1 MRERAVAI
9 SAETIDRL
17 NRECQRIP
25 LSDERIAELPIELGQ
40 LHAALEAA
48 RPDHDFD
55 RLPASLEQALH
66 ALRATEDGARADA
79 DTGGTRDAGAGAP
92 GGTDEIAALSLC
104 EAADAV
110 ASGDL
115 SATDLVETALARI
128 DRLDGQV
135 HAFIRLDRE
144 DALARAQEMDR
155 NRGRNGAAGP
165 LAGVPLAHK
174 DMYYR
179 AGKVSSCGSR
189 IRREFR
195 PAATATVLQRLD
207 AAGAIDLGGLAMV
220 EFAMG
225 PHGFN
230 AHLPRC
236 RNVWDFERIPC
247 GSSSGSGTAVA
258 GRLIYAALGSDTGGS
273 IRCPAAAN
281 GVAGIN
287 PTQGRVSRFGCMP
300 MSWSLDV
307 MGPLARTVRDCAR
320 VLGVIAGAD
329 ENDATTS
336 AEPVPDYEATIE
348 QSLKGMRIGIPE
360 GYFDEDLDPGVAA
373 AIEATHAVFAGL
385 GATLVPVAMPALLDT
400 VSAIHPL
407 VMKCEGAANHLP
419 WKRAQDED
427 YSDEVGKRLQAGF
440 FIPATDYINALQYR
454 AHALRTFADTVF
466 GACDALLTPV
476 LPMPTPTLADTAYRD
491 GPAYLKMVVGLTRNT
506 RVVNYLGLPA
516 LSVTCGFTPD
526 GMPTSFQLIGRPFA
540 EALLFRLGHQYQR
553 ETDWHRRWP
562 TALPA

>member
-1 MRERAVAI
+1 MAI
-9 SAETIDRL
+9 ASETIKRL
-17 NRECQRIP
+17 NEECQRIP
-25 LSDERIAELPIELGQ
+25 LTDERVAELPVELGQ
-40 LHAALEAA
+40 LHAAVEAA

-55 RLPASLEQALH
+55 RLPASFEQALH
-66 ALRATEDGARADA
+66 ALRADDGADA
-79 DTGGTRDAGAGAP
+79 DAGGDAPADAGTSAAGD
-92 GGTDEIAALSLC
+92 GGEVAALSLC
-104 EAADAV
+104 DAADAV
-110 ASGDL
+110 ARGDL
-115 SATDLVETALARI
+115 SATDLVEASLARI
-128 DRLDGQV
+128 DRLDPEL
-135 HAFIRLDRE
+135 HAFVRVEAE
-144 DALARAQEMDR
+144 DALDRAQAMDS
-155 NRGRNGAAGP
+155 NRGRGGAAGP
-165 LAGVPLAHK
+165 LAGVPMAHK

-179 AGKVSSCGSR
+179 AGKVSGCGSR

-195 PAATATVLQRLD
+195 PAATATVLERMD
-207 AAGAIDLGGLAMV
+207 RAGAIDLGGLAMV

-236 RNVWDFERIPC
+236 RNVWDFGRIPC

-258 GRLIYAALGSDTGGS
+258 GRLVYAALGSDTGGS

-281 GVAGIN
+281 GLAGIN

-320 VLGVIAGAD
+320 VLGAIAGSD
-329 ENDATTS
+329 ESDATTS
-336 AEPVPDYEATIE
+336 PEPVPDYEATIE
-348 QSLKGMRIGIPE
+348 QSVRGVRIGVPQ
-360 GYFDEDLDPGVAA
+360 GYFDDDLDPDVAA
-373 AIEATHAVFAGL
+373 VIEATHGVFTGL
-385 GATLVPVAMPALLDT
+385 GAEVVSVAMPALLDT

-407 VMKCEGAANHLP
+407 LMKVEGAANHLP
-419 WKRAQDED
+419 WKRARDGD

-440 FIPATDYINALQYR
+440 FIPATDYVNALQYR
-454 AHALRTFADTVF
+454 AHALRVFADAVF
-466 GACDALLTPV
+466 GKCDALLAPV
-476 LPMPTPTLADTAYRD
+476 LPTPTPTLADTAYRD

-516 LSVTCGFTPD
+516 LSVTCGFTPE

-562 TALPA
+562 AALPA

>member
-1 MRERAVAI
+1 MTEAAMAI
-9 SAETIDRL
+9 SSETIDRL
-17 NRECQRIP
+17 NRECQGIP
-25 LSDERIAELPIELGQ
+25 LSGERAAELPIELGQ
-40 LHAALEAA
+40 LHAAVEAA

-55 RLPASLEQALH
+55 RLPASFEQALH
-66 ALRATEDGARADA
+66 ALRAVEDGEQAGA
-79 DTGGTRDAGAGAP
+79 DTSTPRDAGAT

-110 ASGDL
+110 ASGAL
-115 SATDLVETALARI
+115 SATDLVESALARI
-128 DRLDGQV
+128 DRLDPQL

-144 DALARAQEMDR
+144 DALARAREMDR
-155 NRGRNGAAGP
+155 NRSRGDAAGP

-207 AAGAIDLGGLAMV
+207 TAGAIDLGGLAMV

-258 GRLIYAALGSDTGGS
+258 GRLVYAALGSDTGGS

-287 PTQGRVSRFGCMP
+287 PTQGRVSRFGCML

-336 AEPVPDYEATIE
+336 AQPVPDYEATIE
-348 QSLKGMRIGIPE
+348 QSLRGVRIGIPA
-360 GYFDEDLDPGVAA
+360 GYFDEDLDSGVAA

-385 GATLVPVAMPALLDT
+385 GATLVSVPMPALLDT

-454 AHALRTFADTVF
+454 AHALRTFADAVF

-540 EALLFRLGHQYQR
+540 EPLLFRLGHQYQR

-562 TALPA
+562 TALPD

>member
-1 MRERAVAI
+1 MAI
-9 SAETIDRL
+9 SSETVGRL
-17 NRECQRIP
+17 NRECQGIP
-25 LSDERIAELPIELGQ
+25 LSDERAAELPIELGQ
-40 LHAALEAA
+40 LHAAAEAA

-55 RLPASLEQALH
+55 RLPASFEQTLH
-66 ALRATEDGARADA
+66 VLRATEDSAQADA
-79 DTGGTRDAGAGAP
+79 DTGASRDAGASGAA
-92 GGTDEIAALSLC
+92 DEIAALSLC

-110 ASGDL
+110 ASGAL
-115 SATDLVETALARI
+115 SATDLVQAALTRI
-128 DRLDGQV
+128 DRLDPQL

-144 DALARAQEMDR
+144 DALAQAQEMDR
-155 NRGRNGAAGP
+155 NRGRGEAAGP

-174 DMYYR
+174 DMFYR
-179 AGKVSSCGSR
+179 AGRVSSCGSR

-195 PAATATVLQRLD
+195 PAETATVLRRLD

-258 GRLIYAALGSDTGGS
+258 GRLVYAALGSDTGGS

-287 PTQGRVSRFGCMP
+287 PTQGRVSRHGCMP

-329 ENDATTS
+329 ERDASTNR
-336 AEPVPDYEATIE
+336 EPVPDYEATIE
-348 QSLKGMRIGIPE
+348 QSVRGVRIGIPE
-360 GYFDEDLDPGVAA
+360 GYFDEDLDPDVAA
-373 AIEATHAVFAGL
+373 VIEATHPVFEGL
-385 GATLVPVAMPALLDT
+385 GATLVPVPMLALLDT

-419 WKRAQDED
+419 WKRAHDED

-454 AHALRTFADTVF
+454 AHALRAFADAVF

-476 LPMPTPTLADTAYRD
+476 LRL
-491 GPAYLKMVVGLTRNT
+491 
-506 RVVNYLGLPA
+506 LPA
-516 LSVTCGFTPD
+516 GSLDRAHGV
-526 GMPTSFQLIGRPFA
+526 Q
-540 EALLFRLGHQYQR
+540 E
-553 ETDWHRRWP
+553 
-562 TALPA
+562 PA

>member
-1 MRERAVAI
+1 MAI
-9 SAETIDRL
+9 SSETVGRL
-17 NRECQRIP
+17 NRECQGIP
-25 LSDERIAELPIELGQ
+25 LSDERAAELPIELGQ
-40 LHAALEAA
+40 LHAAVEAA

-55 RLPASLEQALH
+55 RLPASFEQV
-66 ALRATEDGARADA
+66 LRATRSRDEATPAIADA
-79 DTGGTRDAGAGAP
+79 SDTRDAGSGPTGSA
-92 GGTDEIAALSLC
+92 EELAALSLC

-110 ASGDL
+110 ASGAL
-115 SATDLVETALARI
+115 SATDLVEAALARI
-128 DRLDGQV
+128 DRLDPQL

-155 NRGRNGAAGP
+155 NRGRGEAAGP

-189 IRREFR
+189 IRREFQ
-195 PAATATVLQRLD
+195 PAATATVLERLD

-258 GRLIYAALGSDTGGS
+258 GRLVHAALGSDTGGS

-336 AEPVPDYEATIE
+336 PEPVTDYEATIE
-348 QSLKGMRIGIPE
+348 QSVRGVRIGIPE
-360 GYFDEDLDPGVAA
+360 GYFDEDLDPDVAA
-373 AIEATHAVFAGL
+373 VIEDANAVFENL
-385 GATLVPVAMPALLDT
+385 GARLVPVPMPSLLDT

-419 WKRAQDED
+419 WKRAHDED

-454 AHALRTFADTVF
+454 ALALRTFGDAVF

-506 RVVNYLGLPA
+506 RVVNFLGLPA
-516 LSVTCGFTPD
+516 LSATCGFTPD
-526 GMPTSFQLIGRPFA
+526 GMPTSFQLIGRPFD

-562 TALPA
+562 SALSA

>member
-1 MRERAVAI
+1 MAI
-9 SAETIDRL
+9 GSETIRRL
-17 NRECQRIP
+17 NEECQGIP
-25 LSDERIAELPIELGQ
+25 LTDERVAELPVELGQ
-40 LHAALEAA
+40 LHAAVEAA

-55 RLPASLEQALH
+55 RLPASFEQLLH
-66 ALRATEDGARADA
+66 ALTTTGGGAQA
-79 DTGGTRDAGAGAP
+79 DTDTSAAGDAGTGAT
-92 GGTDEIAALSLC
+92 GSTDEIAALSLC

-110 ASGDL
+110 ASGAL
-115 SATDLVETALARI
+115 SATDLVDAALARI
-128 DRLDGQV
+128 KRLDGEL
-135 HAFIRLDRE
+135 HAFIRLDAE
-144 DALARAQEMDR
+144 DARARAQEIDR
-155 NRGRNGAAGP
+155 SRGSGGAAGR
-165 LAGVPLAHK
+165 LAGLPMAHK

-189 IRREFR
+189 IRRDFR

-258 GRLIYAALGSDTGGS
+258 GRLVYAALGSDTGGS

-281 GVAGIN
+281 GIAGIN
-287 PTQGRVSRFGCMP
+287 PTQGRVSRYGCMP

-320 VLGVIAGAD
+320 VLGTIAGVD
-329 ENDATTS
+329 ENDASTS
-336 AEPVPDYEATIE
+336 PEPVPDYEATIE
-348 QSLKGMRIGIPE
+348 QSVRGVRIGIPA

-373 AIEATHAVFAGL
+373 AVEATHSVFQDL
-385 GATLVPVAMPALLDT
+385 GATLVPVAMPPGLLDK

-407 VMKCEGAANHLP
+407 LMKCEGAANHLP
-419 WKRAQDED
+419 WKRGHDAD

-440 FIPATDYINALQYR
+440 FIPATDYINAQQYR
-454 AHALRTFADTVF
+454 GHALRVFADAVF

-476 LPMPTPTLADTAYRD
+476 LPMPTPTLEDTAYRD

-516 LSVTCGFTPD
+516 LSVTCGFTAC
-526 GMPTSFQLIGRPFA
+526 GMPTSFQLIGRPFD

>member
-1 MRERAVAI
+1 MAI
-9 SAETIDRL
+9 SSETIDRL
-17 NRECQRIP
+17 NCECQGIP
-25 LSDERIAELPIELGQ
+25 LTDERVAELPIELGQ
-40 LHAALEAA
+40 LHAAVEAA

-55 RLPASLEQALH
+55 RLPASFDQTLH
-66 ALRATEDGARADA
+66 ALRATEDGAQADA
-79 DTGGTRDAGAGAP
+79 DARAPRDAAASAAGSV
-92 GGTDEIAALSLC
+92 DEIAALSLC

-110 ASGDL
+110 AGGAL
-115 SATDLVETALARI
+115 SAADLVQAALARI
-128 DRLDGQV
+128 DRLDPEL
-135 HAFIRLDRE
+135 HAFIRLDGE
-144 DALARAQEMDR
+144 NALAQAREMDR
-155 NRGRNGAAGP
+155 NRGQGGAAGP

-195 PAATATVLQRLD
+195 PAETATVLQRLD

-230 AHLPRC
+230 AYLPRC
-236 RNVWDFERIPC
+236 RNVWDFEHIPC

-258 GRLIYAALGSDTGGS
+258 GRLVYAALGSDTGGS

-281 GVAGIN
+281 GVTGIN
-287 PTQGRVSRFGCMP
+287 PTQGRVSRHSCMP
-300 MSWSLDV
+300 MSWSYDV

-320 VLGVIAGAD
+320 VLGAIAGAD
-329 ENDATTS
+329 ENDASTS
-336 AEPVPDYEATIE
+336 REPVPDYEATIE
-348 QSLKGMRIGIPE
+348 HSLRGVRIGIPE
-360 GYFDEDLDPGVAA
+360 GYFDEGLDPGVAT
-373 AIEATHAVFAGL
+373 AIEATHPVFEGL
-385 GATLVPVAMPALLDT
+385 GAKLVPVAMPALLDT

-419 WKRAQDED
+419 WKRAHDED

-454 AHALRTFADTVF
+454 AHALRAFADAVF
-466 GACDALLTPV
+466 GDCDALLTPV

-491 GPAYLKMVVGLTRNT
+491 GPAYLNMVVGLTRNT

>member
-1 MRERAVAI
+1 MAI
-9 SAETIDRL
+9 SSETVGRL
-17 NRECQRIP
+17 NEECQRIP
-25 LSDERIAELPIELGQ
+25 LTDERVGELPIELGQ
-40 LHAALEAA
+40 LHAAVEAA

-55 RLPASLEQALH
+55 RLPSTFEQALH
-66 ALRATEDGARADA
+66 ALRATDGNAEESADA
-79 DTGGTRDAGAGAP
+79 GSALATGRAAAGSE
-92 GGTDEIAALSLC
+92 DEIATLSLC

-110 ASGDL
+110 ANGAL
-115 SATDLVETALARI
+115 SATDLVDAALARI
-128 DRLDGQV
+128 DRLDPAL
-135 HAFIRLDRE
+135 HAFIRLD
-144 DALARAQEMDR
+144 DDDARARAREIDR
-155 NRGRNGAAGP
+155 NRSRGEAGGP
-165 LAGVPLAHK
+165 LAGVPVAHK

-179 AGKVSSCGSR
+179 AGKVSTCGAR
-189 IRREFR
+189 IRRAFR
-195 PAATATVLQRLD
+195 PAATATVLDRLD
-207 AAGAIDLGGLAMV
+207 VAGAIDLGGLAMV

-258 GRLIYAALGSDTGGS
+258 GRLVYGALGSDTGGS

-281 GVAGIN
+281 GIAGIN

-307 MGPLARTVRDCAR
+307 MGPLTRTVRDCAR

-329 ENDATTS
+329 ENDASTS

-348 QSLKGMRIGIPE
+348 RSLKGVRIGVPR
-360 GYFDEDLDPGVAA
+360 GYFDEDLDPDVAA
-373 AIEATHAVFAGL
+373 AIEATHPVFEGL
-385 GATLVPVAMPALLDT
+385 GAMLVPVAMPALLDT
-400 VSAIHPL
+400 ASAIHPL
-407 VMKCEGAANHLP
+407 VMKSEGAANHLP
-419 WKRAQDED
+419 WKRERDAD
-427 YSDEVGKRLQAGF
+427 YSDEVGRRLQAGF

-454 AHALRTFADTVF
+454 AHALRVFADAVF

-506 RVVNYLGLPA
+506 RVVNFLGLPA
-516 LSVTCGFTPD
+516 LSVTCGFTAC
-526 GMPTSFQLIGRPFA
+526 GMPTSFQLIGRPFD
-540 EALLFRLGHQYQR
+540 EALLLRLGHQYQR
-553 ETDWHRRWP
+553 ETDWHRRRP
-562 TALPA
+562 TALPD

>member
-1 MRERAVAI
+1 MAI
-9 SAETIDRL
+9 SSQTIDRL
-17 NRECQRIP
+17 NRECQGIP
-25 LSDERIAELPIELGQ
+25 LTDERVAELPVELGQ
-40 LHAALEAA
+40 LHAAVEAA

-55 RLPASLEQALH
+55 RLPASFEQTLH
-66 ALRATEDGARADA
+66 ALRATEDGAQADV
-79 DTGGTRDAGAGAP
+79 DTGAPRDAGTSGAA
-92 GGTDEIAALSLC
+92 DELAALSLC

-110 ASGDL
+110 ASGAL
-115 SATDLVETALARI
+115 SATELVEAALARI
-128 DRLDGQV
+128 DRLDPQL
-135 HAFIRLDRE
+135 HAFIRLDGE
-144 DALARAQEMDR
+144 DALAQAQEMDR
-155 NRGRNGAAGP
+155 NRSRGGAAGP

-179 AGKVSSCGSR
+179 AGRVSSCGSR

-195 PAATATVLQRLD
+195 PAETATVLRRLD

-258 GRLIYAALGSDTGGS
+258 GRLVYAALGSDTGGS

-287 PTQGRVSRFGCMP
+287 PTQGRVSRHGCMP

-329 ENDATTS
+329 ENDATAST
-336 AEPVPDYEATIE
+336 EPVPDYESTIE
-348 QSLKGMRIGIPE
+348 QSLRDVRIGVPQ
-360 GYFDEDLDPGVAA
+360 GYFDEDLDPDVAA
-373 AIEATHAVFAGL
+373 VIEGTHTVFKSL
-385 GATLVPVAMPALLDT
+385 GARLVPVAMPALLDT

-419 WKRAQDED
+419 WKRAHDEN

-454 AHALRTFADTVF
+454 AHALKVFADAVY

-491 GPAYLKMVVGLTRNT
+491 GPAYLNMVVGLTRNT
-506 RVVNYLGLPA
+506 RVVNFLGLPA
-516 LSVTCGFTPD
+516 LSVTCGFTAR

-540 EALLFRLGHQYQR
+540 EALLFCLGHQYQR

-562 TALPA
+562 SALPA

>member
-1 MRERAVAI
+1 MAI
-9 SAETIDRL
+9 SSKTIGRL
-17 NRECQRIP
+17 NDECQRIP
-25 LSDERIAELPIELGQ
+25 LSDERVAELPIELGQ
-40 LHAALEAA
+40 LHAAVEAA
-48 RPDHDFD
+48 RPVHDFD
-55 RLPASLEQALH
+55 RLPASFEQVLH
-66 ALRATEDGARADA
+66 ATRAHDESAHVGAGRSATR
-79 DTGGTRDAGAGAP
+79 DTGSGAAGS
-92 GGTDEIAALSLC
+92 TDEIAALSLC

-110 ASGDL
+110 ASGAL
-115 SATDLVETALARI
+115 SATDLVEAALARI
-128 DRLDGQV
+128 DRLNPEL

-144 DALARAQEMDR
+144 DALARAQDMDR
-155 NRGRNGAAGP
+155 NRGRGGEAGP

-179 AGKVSSCGSR
+179 AGKVSTCGSR

-195 PAATATVLQRLD
+195 PSATATVLERLD

-230 AHLPRC
+230 ANLPRC

-258 GRLIYAALGSDTGGS
+258 GRLVYAALGSDTGGS

-287 PTQGRVSRFGCMP
+287 PTQGRVSRFGAMP
-300 MSWSLDV
+300 MSWSYDV

-320 VLGVIAGAD
+320 VLGAIAGAD
-329 ENDATTS
+329 ENDASTS

-348 QSLKGMRIGIPE
+348 RSVRGVRIGVPQ

-373 AIEATHAVFAGL
+373 AIEASHTVFKGL
-385 GATLVPVAMPALLDT
+385 GATLVPVAMPALLDA
-400 VSAIHPL
+400 VSAIHPV
-407 VMKCEGAANHLP
+407 VMKAEGAANHLP
-419 WKRAQDED
+419 WKRAQDEE

-454 AHALRTFADTVF
+454 AHALRVFVDAVF

-476 LPMPTPTLADTAYRD
+476 LPMPTPTLEDTAYRD

-506 RVVNYLGLPA
+506 RVVNFLGLPA
-516 LSVTCGFTPD
+516 QSVTCGFTPD

>member
-1 MRERAVAI
+1 MAI
-9 SAETIDRL
+9 GSETIGGL

-25 LSDERIAELPIELGQ
+25 LTDEREAELPVELGQ
-40 LHAALEAA
+40 LHDAVEAA
-48 RPDHDFD
+48 RADHDFD
-55 RLPASLEQALH
+55 RLPASFEQRLH
-66 ALRATEDGARADA
+66 ALKSGDGDAEADA
-79 DTGGTRDAGAGAP
+79 DGSAGAIGGAAAADGE
-92 GGTDEIAALSLC
+92 GGIAAMSLC

-110 ASGDL
+110 ARGEL
-115 SATDLVETALARI
+115 SATELVETALARI
-128 DRLDGQV
+128 DRLDPEL

-144 DALARAQEMDR
+144 DALARAREIDR
-155 NRGRNGAAGP
+155 DRGRDGAAGP
-165 LAGVPLAHK
+165 LAGVPMAHK

-179 AGKVSSCGSR
+179 AGRVSSCGSR

-195 PAATATVLQRLD
+195 PAATATVLERLD
-207 AAGAIDLGGLAMV
+207 GAGAIDLGGLAMV

-258 GRLIYAALGSDTGGS
+258 GRLVYAALGSDTGGS

-287 PTQGRVSRFGCMP
+287 PTQGRVSRFGAMP
-300 MSWSLDV
+300 MSWSYDV

-320 VLGVIAGAD
+320 VLGAIAGAD

-336 AEPVPDYEATIE
+336 PEPVPDYEATLE
-348 QSLKGMRIGIPE
+348 QSLRGVRIGIPR
-360 GYFDEDLDPGVAA
+360 GYFDADLDPGVAA
-373 AIEATHAVFAGL
+373 VIEATHAVFTGL
-385 GATLVPVAMPALLDT
+385 GASLASVPMPALLDT

-407 VMKCEGAANHLP
+407 VMKAEGSANHLP

-427 YSDEVGKRLQAGF
+427 YSSEVGKRLQAGF

-454 AHALRTFADTVF
+454 GHALQVFADAVF
-466 GACDALLTPV
+466 GKCDALLTPV
-476 LPMPTPTLADTAYRD
+476 LPMPTPTLAETAYRD

-506 RVVNYLGLPA
+506 RVVNFLGLPA
-516 LSVTCGFTPD
+516 LSVTCGFTPE

-553 ETDWHRRWP
+553 ETDWHRRLP
-562 TALPA
+562 AALPG

>member
-1 MRERAVAI
+1 MAI
-9 SAETIDRL
+9 SSETIGRL
-17 NRECQRIP
+17 NRECQGIP
-25 LSDERIAELPIELGQ
+25 LTDERTAELPIELGQ
-40 LHAALEAA
+40 LHAAVEAA

-55 RLPASLEQALH
+55 RLPASFEQTLY
-66 ALRATEDGARADA
+66 ALRATEDNANADA
-79 DTGGTRDAGAGAP
+79 ASGNLGADAAGS
-92 GGTDEIAALSLC
+92 TDETAALSLC

-110 ASGDL
+110 ASGAL
-115 SATDLVETALARI
+115 SATDLVQSALARI
-128 DRLDGQV
+128 DRLDPEL

-144 DALARAQEMDR
+144 DALARARTMDR
-155 NRGRNGAAGP
+155 DRGRGEAAGP

-207 AAGAIDLGGLAMV
+207 TAGAIDLGGLAMV

-258 GRLIYAALGSDTGGS
+258 GRLVYAALGSDTGGS

-320 VLGVIAGAD
+320 VLGAIAGAD

-336 AEPVPDYEATIE
+336 HGA
-348 QSLKGMRIGIPE
+348 G
-360 GYFDEDLDPGVAA
+360 
-373 AIEATHAVFAGL
+373 AGL
-385 GATLVPVAMPALLDT
+385 
-400 VSAIHPL
+400 
-407 VMKCEGAANHLP
+407 
-419 WKRAQDED
+419 
-427 YSDEVGKRLQAGF
+427 
-440 FIPATDYINALQYR
+440 
-454 AHALRTFADTVF
+454 
-466 GACDALLTPV
+466 
-476 LPMPTPTLADTAYRD
+476 
-491 GPAYLKMVVGLTRNT
+491 
-506 RVVNYLGLPA
+506 
-516 LSVTCGFTPD
+516 
-526 GMPTSFQLIGRPFA
+526 
-540 EALLFRLGHQYQR
+540 
-553 ETDWHRRWP
+553 
-562 TALPA
+562 

>member
-1 MRERAVAI
+1 MAI
-9 SAETIDRL
+9 SSETIDRL
-17 NRECQRIP
+17 NRECQGIP
-25 LSDERIAELPIELGQ
+25 LSGERIAELPTELGQ
-40 LHAALEAA
+40 LHAAVEAA

-55 RLPASLEQALH
+55 RLPASFEQVLHATRARPEGEQA
-66 ALRATEDGARADA
+66 DA
-79 DTGGTRDAGAGAP
+79 GTSAARDAGSSATGSA
-92 GGTDEIAALSLC
+92 DEIAALSLC

-110 ASGDL
+110 VSGEL
-115 SATDLVETALARI
+115 SATDLVESALARI
-128 DRLDGQV
+128 DRLDPQL

-144 DALARAQEMDR
+144 DALARARTKDR
-155 NRGRNGAAGP
+155 DRGRGDEAGP
-165 LAGVPLAHK
+165 LSGVPLAHK

-189 IRREFR
+189 IRRAFR
-195 PAATATVLQRLD
+195 PAATATVLERLD

-258 GRLIYAALGSDTGGS
+258 GRLVYAALGSDTGGS

-300 MSWSLDV
+300 MSWSYDV

-329 ENDATTS
+329 ENDASTS

-348 QSLKGMRIGIPE
+348 QSLRGVRIGIPQ
-360 GYFDEDLDPGVAA
+360 GYFDGDLDPGVAT
-373 AIEATHAVFAGL
+373 AIEASHPVFKSL
-385 GATLVPVAMPALLDT
+385 GAKLVPVPMPALLDT

-419 WKRAQDED
+419 WKRAQDEH

-440 FIPATDYINALQYR
+440 FIPATDYVNALQYR
-454 AHALRTFADTVF
+454 AHALRVFADAVF

-491 GPAYLKMVVGLTRNT
+491 GPAYLNMVVGLTRNT

-516 LSVTCGFTPD
+516 LSVTCGFTAC

>member
-1 MRERAVAI
+1 MAI
-9 SAETIDRL
+9 SSETIGRL
-17 NRECQRIP
+17 NRECQGIP
-25 LSDERIAELPIELGQ
+25 LTDERAAELPIELGQ
-40 LHAALEAA
+40 LRAAVEAV
-48 RPDHDFD
+48 RPVHDFD
-55 RLPASLEQALH
+55 RLPASFEQALH
-66 ALRATEDGARADA
+66 ALRATDSEADA
-79 DTGGTRDAGAGAP
+79 GTGAAPRAGTREP
-92 GGTDEIAALSLC
+92 GTPDEIAAMSLC

-110 ASGDL
+110 ANGTL
-115 SATDLVETALARI
+115 SATDLVEAALARI
-128 DRLDGQV
+128 ARLDPDL
-135 HAFIRLDRE
+135 HAFIRLDAE
-144 DALARAQEMDR
+144 DARARAQEIDG
-155 NRGRNGAAGP
+155 NRGRGGGKGP
-165 LAGVPLAHK
+165 LAGVPMAHK

-179 AGKVSSCGSR
+179 AGKVSSCGAR

-195 PAATATVLQRLD
+195 PAATATVLERLD

-258 GRLIYAALGSDTGGS
+258 GRLVYAALGSDTGGS

-281 GVAGIN
+281 GISGIN

-300 MSWSLDV
+300 MSWSFDV
-307 MGPLARTVRDCAR
+307 VGPLARTVRDCAR
-320 VLGVIAGAD
+320 VLGVIAGLD
-329 ENDATTS
+329 ENDASTS

-348 QSLKGMRIGIPE
+348 RSVRGVRIGIPA

-373 AIEATHAVFAGL
+373 AIEATHQVFSGL
-385 GATLVPVAMPALLDT
+385 GAALVPVAMPALLDT

-407 VMKCEGAANHLP
+407 VMKSEGAANHLP
-419 WKRAQDED
+419 WKRAHDED

-454 AHALRTFADTVF
+454 AHALRVFADAVF

-506 RVVNYLGLPA
+506 RVVNFLGLPA

-526 GMPTSFQLIGRPFA
+526 GMPTSFQLIGRPLS

>member
-1 MRERAVAI
+1 MAI
-9 SAETIDRL
+9 GSETIRRL
-17 NRECQRIP
+17 NEECQRIP
-25 LSDERIAELPIELGQ
+25 LTDERVAELPVELGQ
-40 LHAALEAA
+40 LHAAVEAA

-55 RLPASLEQALH
+55 RLPAAFEQALH
-66 ALRATEDGARADA
+66 ALRADDAQATADSGAANGVGTGAAGDG
-79 DTGGTRDAGAGAP
+79 G
-92 GGTDEIAALSLC
+92 EIAALSLC

-110 ASGDL
+110 ARGDL
-115 SATDLVETALARI
+115 FATDLVEAALARI
-128 DRLDGQV
+128 DQLDPQL
-135 HAFIRLDRE
+135 HAFVRLERE
-144 DALARAQEMDR
+144 DALARAQAMDR
-155 NRGRNGAAGP
+155 NRGRGEAAGA
-165 LAGVPLAHK
+165 LAGVPMAHK

-179 AGKVSSCGSR
+179 AGKIAGCGSR

-195 PAATATVLQRLD
+195 PAATATVLERLD
-207 AAGAIDLGGLAMV
+207 RAGAIDLGGLAMV

-258 GRLIYAALGSDTGGS
+258 GRLVYAALGSDTGGS

-281 GVAGIN
+281 GIAGIN
-287 PTQGRVSRFGCMP
+287 PTMGRVSRFGCMP

-320 VLGVIAGAD
+320 VLGTIAGAD

-336 AEPVPDYEATIE
+336 PVPVPDYEATIE
-348 QSLKGMRIGIPE
+348 RSVRGVRIGVPQ
-360 GYFDEDLDPGVAA
+360 GYFDEDLDPDVAA
-373 AIEATHAVFAGL
+373 VIEATHAVFAGL

-407 VMKCEGAANHLP
+407 LMKVEGAANHLP
-419 WKRAQDED
+419 WKRARDED

-440 FIPATDYINALQYR
+440 FIPATDYVNALQYR
-454 AHALRTFADTVF
+454 AYALRVFADDVF
-466 GACDALLTPV
+466 GKCDALLAPV
-476 LPMPTPTLADTAYRD
+476 LPMPTPSLADTAYRD
-491 GPAYLKMVVGLTRNT
+491 GPAYLRMVVGLTRNT

-562 TALPA
+562 AALPA

>member
-1 MRERAVAI
+1 MAI
-9 SAETIDRL
+9 GSETIRRL
-17 NRECQRIP
+17 NEECQGIP
-25 LSDERIAELPIELGQ
+25 LSDERVAELPVELGQ
-40 LHAALEAA
+40 LHAAVEAA

-55 RLPASLEQALH
+55 RLPASFEQALH
-66 ALRATEDGARADA
+66 ALRTTGGGAQADA
-79 DTGGTRDAGAGAP
+79 DTSAAGDAGTQVAG
-92 GGTDEIAALSLC
+92 DSSEVAAMSLC
-104 EAADAV
+104 DAADAV
-110 ASGDL
+110 ASGAL
-115 SATDLVETALARI
+115 SATDLVEAALARI
-128 DRLDGQV
+128 DRLDGDLQ
-135 HAFIRLDRE
+135 AFIRLDAE
-144 DALARAQEMDR
+144 DALARAREMDR
-155 NRGRNGAAGP
+155 NRGSGGAAGQ
-165 LAGVPLAHK
+165 LAGVPMAHK

-189 IRREFR
+189 IRGKFR

-258 GRLIYAALGSDTGGS
+258 GRLVYAALGSDTGGS

-281 GVAGIN
+281 GIAGIN
-287 PTQGRVSRFGCMP
+287 PTQGRVSRYGCMP

-320 VLGVIAGAD
+320 VLGAIAGFD

-336 AEPVPDYEATIE
+336 PEPVPDYEAAIE
-348 QSLKGMRIGIPE
+348 RSVRGVRIGIPA

-373 AIEATHAVFAGL
+373 AVEATHSVFQGL
-385 GATLVPVAMPALLDT
+385 GVTLVPVAMPPGLLDK

-407 VMKCEGAANHLP
+407 LMKCEGAANHLP
-419 WKRAQDED
+419 WKRAQDPD

-454 AHALRTFADTVF
+454 AHALRVLADAVF

-476 LPMPTPTLADTAYRD
+476 LPMPTPTLEDTAYRD

-506 RVVNYLGLPA
+506 RVVNFLGLPA

-526 GMPTSFQLIGRPFA
+526 GMPTSFQLIGRPFD

-553 ETDWHRRWP
+553 ETDWHRCWP
-562 TALPA
+562 AALPA

>member
-1 MRERAVAI
+1 MAI
-9 SAETIDRL
+9 SSETIDRL
-17 NRECQRIP
+17 NRECQGIP
-25 LSDERIAELPIELGQ
+25 LTDERVAELPIELGQ
-40 LHAALEAA
+40 LHAAVEAA

-55 RLPASLEQALH
+55 LLPASFQQALH
-66 ALRATEDGARADA
+66 ALRATEDGVRADT
-79 DTGGTRDAGAGAP
+79 DTVAARDAEGGSAGSA
-92 GGTDEIAALSLC
+92 DEIAALSLC

-110 ASGDL
+110 ASGAL
-115 SATDLVETALARI
+115 SATDLVEAALARI
-128 DRLDGQV
+128 DRLDPQL
-135 HAFIRLDRE
+135 HAFIRLDGE
-144 DALARAQEMDR
+144 DALERARAMDR
-155 NRGRNGAAGP
+155 NRGRGEAAGP

-179 AGKVSSCGSR
+179 AGRVSSCGSK

-236 RNVWDFERIPC
+236 HNVWDFERIPC

-258 GRLIYAALGSDTGGS
+258 GRLVYAALGSDTGGS

-281 GVAGIN
+281 GLAGIN

-320 VLGVIAGAD
+320 VLGAIAGAD

-336 AEPVPDYEATIE
+336 TEPVPDYEATIE
-348 QSLKGMRIGIPE
+348 RSVRGVRIGIPK

-373 AIEATHAVFAGL
+373 AIEATHAVFESL
-385 GATLVPVAMPALLDT
+385 GARLVPVAMPALLDT

-419 WKRAQDED
+419 WKRARDAD
-427 YSDEVGKRLQAGF
+427 YSEEVGRRLQAGF

-454 AHALRTFADTVF
+454 AHALRAFADAVF

-476 LPMPTPTLADTAYRD
+476 LPMSTPTLADTAYRD

-553 ETDWHRRWP
+553 ETDWHRRRP
-562 TALPA
+562 GALPA

>member
-1 MRERAVAI
+1 MAISSDTIRRLNQECQGIPLTDERA
-9 SAETIDRL
+9 
-17 NRECQRIP
+17 
-25 LSDERIAELPIELGQ
+25 AELPVELDQ
-40 LHAALEAA
+40 LHAAVEAA

-55 RLPASLEQALH
+55 RLPASFEQALH
-66 ALRATEDGARADA
+66 ALRAVEDGAQTATNTGAAPDA
-79 DTGGTRDAGAGAP
+79 GTGTTGGA
-92 GGTDEIAALSLC
+92 DEIAALSLC

-110 ASGDL
+110 AGGAL
-115 SATDLVETALARI
+115 SATDLVEAALARI
-128 DRLDGQV
+128 DRLDPEL

-144 DALARAQEMDR
+144 DALARARAMDR
-155 NRGRNGAAGP
+155 NRGRIDEAGP

-258 GRLIYAALGSDTGGS
+258 GRLVYAALGSDTGGS

-320 VLGVIAGAD
+320 VLRAIAGAD

-336 AEPVPDYEATIE
+336 REPVPGYEAAIE
-348 QSLKGMRIGIPE
+348 QSVRGVRIGIPK
-360 GYFDEDLDPGVAA
+360 GYFDEDLDPGVAT
-373 AIEATHAVFAGL
+373 AIEATHTVFESL
-385 GATLVPVAMPALLDT
+385 GARLVPVPMPALLDT
-400 VSAIHPL
+400 VSATHPL

-454 AHALRTFADTVF
+454 AHALRTFADAVF

-553 ETDWHRRWP
+553 ETDWHRRRP
-562 TALPA
+562 SALPA

>member
-1 MRERAVAI
+1 MAI
-9 SAETIDRL
+9 GSETSRRL
-17 NRECQRIP
+17 NEERQRIP
-25 LSDERIAELPIELGQ
+25 LTDERVAELPIELGQ
-40 LHAALEAA
+40 LHAAVEAA

-55 RLPASLEQALH
+55 RLPASFEQALH
-66 ALRATEDGARADA
+66 ALRTAGDEGGQANAGTAAAPDA
-79 DTGGTRDAGAGAP
+79 GTSAAGAG
-92 GGTDEIAALSLC
+92 GEIAALSLC

-110 ASGDL
+110 ANGDL
-115 SATDLVETALARI
+115 SATDLVEAALARI
-128 DRLDGQV
+128 DRLDPEL
-135 HAFIRLDRE
+135 HAFVRLDAE
-144 DALARAQEMDR
+144 DALAQAREMDR
-155 NRGRNGAAGP
+155 NSGRNGAAGP
-165 LAGVPLAHK
+165 LVGVPLAHK

-195 PAATATVLQRLD
+195 PVTTATVLDRLD
-207 AAGAIDLGGLAMV
+207 RAGAIDLGGLAMV

-258 GRLIYAALGSDTGGS
+258 GRLVYAALGSDTGGS

-281 GVAGIN
+281 GIAGIN
-287 PTQGRVSRFGCMP
+287 PTWGRVSRFGCMP

-320 VLGVIAGAD
+320 VLGAIAGFD

-336 AEPVPDYEATIE
+336 PEPVPDYETTIE
-348 QSLKGMRIGIPE
+348 RSVQGMRIGVPQ

-373 AIEATHAVFAGL
+373 AIEASHTVFRGL
-385 GATLVPVAMPALLDT
+385 GVTLVPVAMPALLDT

-407 VMKCEGAANHLP
+407 LMKAEGAANHLP
-419 WKRAQDED
+419 WKRGHDTD

-454 AHALRTFADTVF
+454 AHALRVFADAVF
-466 GACDALLTPV
+466 GTCDALLAPV

-506 RVVNYLGLPA
+506 RVVNFLGLPA
-516 LSVTCGFTPD
+516 LSVSCGFTPD
-526 GMPTSFQLIGRPFA
+526 SMPTSFQLIGRPFA
-540 EALLFRLGHQYQR
+540 EPLLFRLGHQYQR

-562 TALPA
+562 AALQA

>member
-1 MRERAVAI
+1 MAI
-9 SAETIDRL
+9 SSETIGRL
-17 NRECQRIP
+17 NRECQGIP
-25 LSDERIAELPIELGQ
+25 LSDERAAELPIELGQ
-40 LHAALEAA
+40 LHAAVEAA

-55 RLPASLEQALH
+55 RLPCSFEQVLH
-66 ALRATEDGARADA
+66 ATRAGDEGAAF
-79 DTGGTRDAGAGAP
+79 DTSAPRDAGTGSTVGAG
-92 GGTDEIAALSLC
+92 EIAALSLC

-110 ASGDL
+110 ASGAL
-115 SATDLVETALARI
+115 SATDLVEAALARI
-128 DRLDGQV
+128 DRLDPQLN
-135 HAFIRLDRE
+135 AFIRLDGE
-144 DALARAQEMDR
+144 DALERARAMDR
-155 NRGRNGAAGP
+155 NRGRGDQAGP

-174 DMYYR
+174 DMNYR

-207 AAGAIDLGGLAMV
+207 AAGAIDLGGLVMV

-258 GRLIYAALGSDTGGS
+258 GRLVYAALGSDTGGS

-281 GVAGIN
+281 GIAGIN

-320 VLGVIAGAD
+320 VLGTIAGAD
-329 ENDATTS
+329 ENDATAS
-336 AEPVPDYEATIE
+336 QEPVPDYEAAIE
-348 QSLKGMRIGIPE
+348 QSVRGVRIGIPK
-360 GYFDEDLDPGVAA
+360 GYFDEDLEPDVAA
-373 AIEATHAVFAGL
+373 VIEATHTVFKGL
-385 GATLVPVAMPALLDT
+385 GAKLVPVAMPTLLDT

-440 FIPATDYINALQYR
+440 FVPATDYINALQYR
-454 AHALRTFADTVF
+454 AHALRAFVDEVF

-491 GPAYLKMVVGLTRNT
+491 GPAYLNMVVGLTRNT
-506 RVVNYLGLPA
+506 RVVNFLGLPA

-562 TALPA
+562 SALPA

>member
-1 MRERAVAI
+1 MAI
-9 SAETIDRL
+9 SGETIGRL

-25 LSDERIAELPIELGQ
+25 LTDERVAELPIELGQ
-40 LHAALEAA
+40 LHAAVEAA
-48 RPDHDFD
+48 RADHDFD
-55 RLPASLEQALH
+55 REPAALEQRLH
-66 ALRATEDGARADA
+66 ALKTADGDSGTDSGT
-79 DTGGTRDAGAGAP
+79 DTDGGVGAGAP
-92 GGTDEIAALSLC
+92 GTAAASGGEIAAMSLC

-110 ASGDL
+110 ASGTL
-115 SATDLVETALARI
+115 GATELVDAALARI
-128 DRLDGQV
+128 DRLDPAL
-135 HAFIRLDRE
+135 HAFIRIERE
-144 DALARAQEMDR
+144 AARARALEIDR
-155 NRGRNGAAGP
+155 NRSRGAAGP
-165 LAGVPLAHK
+165 LGGVPLAHK

-179 AGKVSSCGSR
+179 AGRVSSCGAR
-189 IRREFR
+189 IRHEFR
-195 PAATATVLQRLD
+195 PAATATVLERLD
-207 AAGAIDLGGLAMV
+207 RAGAIDLGGLAMV

-258 GRLIYAALGSDTGGS
+258 GRLVFAALGSDTGGS
-273 IRCPAAAN
+273 VRCPAAAN

-287 PTQGRVSRFGCMP
+287 PTQGRVSRFGAMP

-307 MGPLARTVRDCAR
+307 MGPLARTVRDLAR
-320 VLGVIAGAD
+320 VLGAIAGAD
-329 ENDATTS
+329 ANDATTS
-336 AEPVPDYEATIE
+336 REPVPDYEATLE
-348 QSLKGMRIGIPE
+348 RSLRGLRIGVPA
-360 GYFDEDLDPGVAA
+360 GYFDEDLDAGVAA
-373 AIEATHAVFAGL
+373 AIEATHTVFAGL
-385 GATLVPVAMPALLDT
+385 GAALVPVAMPALLDT

-407 VMKCEGAANHLP
+407 VMKAEGAANHLP
-419 WKRAQDED
+419 WKRGRDAD

-454 AHALRTFADTVF
+454 AHALQVFADAVF

-491 GPAYLKMVVGLTRNT
+491 GPGYLKMVVGLTRNT
-506 RVVNYLGLPA
+506 RVVNFLGLPA

-553 ETDWHRRWP
+553 ETDWHRRVP
-562 TALPA
+562 AALPV

>member
-1 MRERAVAI
+1 MAI
-9 SAETIDRL
+9 SNKTIDRL
-17 NRECQRIP
+17 NRECQGIP
-25 LSDERIAELPIELGQ
+25 LTDKRIDELPVELGQ
-40 LHAALEAA
+40 LHAAVESA

-55 RLPASLEQALH
+55 RLPASFEQALH
-66 ALRATEDGARADA
+66 ALRTTDTSGHADA
-79 DTGGTRDAGAGAP
+79 DAGAARSTATGAA
-92 GGTDEIAALSLC
+92 GSTDEIAALSLC
-104 EAADAV
+104 DAADAV
-110 ASGDL
+110 ASGAL
-115 SATDLVETALARI
+115 SATDLVEAALARI
-128 DRLDGQV
+128 GRLDADL
-135 HAFIRLDRE
+135 HAFIRLDGE
-144 DALARAQEMDR
+144 DALARAREMDR
-155 NRGRNGAAGP
+155 NRGRGGTSGP

-207 AAGAIDLGGLAMV
+207 AAGANDLGGLAMV

-258 GRLIYAALGSDTGGS
+258 GRLVHAALGSDTGGS

-320 VLGVIAGAD
+320 VLGVIAGGD

-336 AEPVPDYEATIE
+336 REPVPDYEATIE
-348 QSLKGMRIGIPE
+348 QSVRGVRIGIPR
-360 GYFDEDLDPGVAA
+360 GYFDADLDPGVAT
-373 AIEATHAVFAGL
+373 AIEATHAVFKSL
-385 GATLVPVAMPALLDT
+385 GARLVPVAMPALLDT

-419 WKRAQDED
+419 WKRAQDDD

-440 FIPATDYINALQYR
+440 FISATDYINALQYR
-454 AHALRTFADTVF
+454 AHALRTFADAVF

-491 GPAYLKMVVGLTRNT
+491 GPAYLSMVVGLTRNT
-506 RVVNYLGLPA
+506 RVVNFLGLPA

-562 TALPA
+562 AALPA

>member
-1 MRERAVAI
+1 MAI
-9 SAETIDRL
+9 SGETIGRL

-25 LSDERIAELPIELGQ
+25 LPGARVAELPIELGQ
-40 LHAALEAA
+40 LHAAVEAA
-48 RPDHDFD
+48 RADHDFD
-55 RLPASLEQALH
+55 REPAALEQRLH
-66 ALRATEDGARADA
+66 ALKTAADDGGT
-79 DTGGTRDAGAGAP
+79 DTGGGRGMEAAARVGHGE
-92 GGTDEIAALSLC
+92 GEIAAMSLC

-110 ASGDL
+110 ANGTL
-115 SATDLVETALARI
+115 GATELVDAALARI
-128 DRLDGQV
+128 DRLNPAL
-135 HAFIRLDRE
+135 HAFIRIE
-144 DALARAQEMDR
+144 HEAARAQAREIDR
-155 NRGRNGAAGP
+155 SRSRGTAGP
-165 LAGVPLAHK
+165 LGGVPLAHK

-179 AGKVSSCGSR
+179 AGRVSTCGAR

-195 PAATATVLQRLD
+195 PAATATVLERLD
-207 AAGAIDLGGLAMV
+207 RAGAIDLGGLAMV

-258 GRLIYAALGSDTGGS
+258 GRLVHAALGSDTGGS

-281 GVAGIN
+281 GVVGIN
-287 PTQGRVSRFGCMP
+287 PTRGRVSRFGTMP

-307 MGPLARTVRDCAR
+307 MGPLARTVQDLAR
-320 VLGVIAGAD
+320 VLGAIAGAD
-329 ENDATTS
+329 ANDATTS
-336 AEPVPDYEATIE
+336 PEPVPDYEATLE
-348 QSLKGMRIGIPE
+348 RSLRGVRIGVPA
-360 GYFDEDLDPGVAA
+360 GYFDEDLDAGVAA
-373 AIEATHAVFAGL
+373 VVEATHAVFAGL
-385 GATLVPVAMPALLDT
+385 GAALVPVAMPALLDT

-407 VMKCEGAANHLP
+407 VMKAEGAANHLP
-419 WKRAQDED
+419 WKRGRDAD

-454 AHALRTFADTVF
+454 AGALQVFADAVF
-466 GACDALLTPV
+466 PACDALLTPV

-506 RVVNYLGLPA
+506 RVVNFLGLPA

-553 ETDWHRRWP
+553 ETDWHRRVP
-562 TALPA
+562 AALPA

>member
-1 MRERAVAI
+1 MAI
-9 SAETIDRL
+9 SSGTIGRL
-17 NRECQRIP
+17 NEECQRIP
-25 LSDERIAELPIELGQ
+25 LTDERVAELPIELGQ
-40 LHAALEAA
+40 LHAAVETA
-48 RPDHDFD
+48 RADHDFD
-55 RLPASLEQALH
+55 RLPASFEQALH
-66 ALRATEDGARADA
+66 ALRTTDGGAQADA
-79 DTGGTRDAGAGAP
+79 DTATATDAGTVAV
-92 GGTDEIAALSLC
+92 GGGGEIASMSLC

-110 ASGDL
+110 ASGQL
-115 SATDLVETALARI
+115 SATDLVEAALARI
-128 DRLDGQV
+128 DRLDPDL
-135 HAFIRLDRE
+135 HAFVRIEGD
-144 DALARAQEMDR
+144 DALTRAREIDR
-155 NRGRNGAAGP
+155 NRGRGEAAGP
-165 LAGVPLAHK
+165 LSGVPLAHK

-189 IRREFR
+189 IRHEFR
-195 PAATATVLQRLD
+195 PAATATVLDRLD
-207 AAGAIDLGGLAMV
+207 RAGAVDLGGLAMV

-258 GRLIYAALGSDTGGS
+258 GRLVYAALGSDTGGS

-281 GVAGIN
+281 GIAGIN

-320 VLGVIAGAD
+320 VLGAIAGAD

-336 AEPVPDYEATIE
+336 AEPVPDYEATLE
-348 QSLKGMRIGIPE
+348 QSVHGVRIGIPA

-373 AIEATHAVFAGL
+373 AVEATHAVFTGL

-407 VMKCEGAANHLP
+407 LMKAEGAANHLP
-419 WKRAQDED
+419 WKRALDAE

-454 AHALRTFADTVF
+454 AHALRVFMDAVF
-466 GACDALLTPV
+466 GACDALLAPV

-562 TALPA
+562 AALPA

>member
-1 MRERAVAI
+1 MAI
-9 SAETIDRL
+9 GSETIRRL
-17 NRECQRIP
+17 NEECQRIP
-25 LSDERIAELPIELGQ
+25 LTDERVAELPVELGQ
-40 LHAALEAA
+40 LHAAVEAA

-55 RLPASLEQALH
+55 RLPASFEQALH
-66 ALRATEDGARADA
+66 VLRADDGAPADA
-79 DTGGTRDAGAGAP
+79 DTGAADGVGTSAAGD
-92 GGTDEIAALSLC
+92 GGEIAALSLC

-110 ASGDL
+110 AKGDL
-115 SATDLVETALARI
+115 SATDLVEAALARI
-128 DRLDGQV
+128 DRLDPQL
-135 HAFIRLDRE
+135 HAFVRLERE
-144 DALARAQEMDR
+144 DALARAQAMDR
-155 NRGRNGAAGP
+155 NRGRGEAMGP
-165 LAGVPLAHK
+165 LAGVPMAHK

-179 AGKVSSCGSR
+179 AGKVSGCGSR

-195 PAATATVLQRLD
+195 PAATATVLERMD
-207 AAGAIDLGGLAMV
+207 RAGAIDLGGLAMV

-258 GRLIYAALGSDTGGS
+258 GRLVFAALGSDTGGS

-281 GVAGIN
+281 GIAGIN
-287 PTQGRVSRFGCMP
+287 PTMGRVSRFGCMP

-320 VLGVIAGAD
+320 VLGAIAGAD

-336 AEPVPDYEATIE
+336 PVPVPDYEATIE
-348 QSLKGMRIGIPE
+348 RSVRGMRIGIPA
-360 GYFDEDLDPGVAA
+360 GYFDEDLDPDVAA
-373 AIEATHAVFAGL
+373 VIEATHAVFAGL
-385 GATLVPVAMPALLDT
+385 GATLVPVTMPALLDT

-407 VMKCEGAANHLP
+407 LMKVEGAANHLP
-419 WKRAQDED
+419 WKRAHDED

-440 FIPATDYINALQYR
+440 FIPATDYVNALQYR
-454 AHALRTFADTVF
+454 AHALRVFADDVF
-466 GACDALLTPV
+466 GACDALLAPV
-476 LPMPTPTLADTAYRD
+476 LPTPTPSLADTAYRD
-491 GPAYLKMVVGLTRNT
+491 GPAYLRMVVGLTRNT

-562 TALPA
+562 AALPA

>member
-1 MRERAVAI
+1 MAI
-9 SAETIDRL
+9 SSETIGRL
-17 NRECQRIP
+17 NEECQRIP
-25 LSDERIAELPIELGQ
+25 LTVERAAELPVELGQ
-40 LHAALEAA
+40 LHAAVEAA

-55 RLPASLEQALH
+55 RLPASFDQALH
-66 ALRATEDGARADA
+66 ALRAIDSGALADA
-79 DTGGTRDAGAGAP
+79 DAGVPSLAGTNTAGTP
-92 GGTDEIAALSLC
+92 NEIAAMSLC

-110 ASGDL
+110 ANGDL
-115 SATDLVETALARI
+115 SATDLVEAALARI
-128 DRLDGQV
+128 DRLDADL
-135 HAFIRLDRE
+135 HAFVRLDAE
-144 DALARAQEMDR
+144 DARARAREIDR
-155 NRGRNGAAGP
+155 NRGRGGTGGP
-165 LAGVPLAHK
+165 LAGVPMAHK

-179 AGKVSSCGSR
+179 AGKVSTCGAR
-189 IRREFR
+189 IRREFC
-195 PAATATVLQRLD
+195 PPATATVLNRLD
-207 AAGAIDLGGLAMV
+207 AAGAVDLGGLAMV

-258 GRLIYAALGSDTGGS
+258 GRLVYAALGSDTGGS

-300 MSWSLDV
+300 MSWSFDV

-320 VLGVIAGAD
+320 VLGVIAGLD
-329 ENDATTS
+329 ENDASTS
-336 AEPVPDYEATIE
+336 HEPVPDYEATIE
-348 QSLKGMRIGIPE
+348 QSVRGVRIGIPR

-373 AIEATHAVFAGL
+373 AIEATHAVFTGL

-407 VMKCEGAANHLP
+407 VMKSEGAANHLP
-419 WKRAQDED
+419 WKRGRDAD

-454 AHALRTFADTVF
+454 AHALRVFADAVF

-506 RVVNYLGLPA
+506 RVVNFLGLPA
-516 LSVTCGFTPD
+516 LSVTCGFTPC
-526 GMPTSFQLIGRPFA
+526 GMPTSFQLIGRPFD
-540 EALLFRLGHQYQR
+540 EALLVRLGHQYQR
-553 ETDWHRRWP
+553 ETDWHRRRP
-562 TALPA
+562 TALPG

>member
-1 MRERAVAI
+1 MAISSETIRRLNQECQGILLTDERA
-9 SAETIDRL
+9 T
-17 NRECQRIP
+17 
-25 LSDERIAELPIELGQ
+25 ELPIELGQ
-40 LHAALEAA
+40 LHGAVEAA
-48 RPDHDFD
+48 RPDHEFD
-55 RLPASLEQALH
+55 RLPASFDQALH
-66 ALRATEDGARADA
+66 ALRTTADGTQADA
-79 DTGGTRDAGAGAP
+79 DTGAARDAGEGEAGSA
-92 GGTDEIAALSLC
+92 DEIAALSLC

-110 ASGDL
+110 ASGAL
-115 SATDLVETALARI
+115 SATDLVEAALAPI
-128 DRLDGQV
+128 DRLDPEL
-135 HAFIRLDRE
+135 HAFIRLDGE
-144 DALARAQEMDR
+144 DALARARAMDR
-155 NRGRNGAAGP
+155 NRGRGEAAGP

-179 AGKVSSCGSR
+179 TGKVSSCGSR

-195 PAATATVLQRLD
+195 PAATATVLERLD

-258 GRLIYAALGSDTGGS
+258 GRLVYAALGSDTGGS

-336 AEPVPDYEATIE
+336 PEPVPDYEATIE
-348 QSLKGMRIGIPE
+348 QSVRGVRIGVPQ

-373 AIEATHAVFAGL
+373 AIEATHAVFESL
-385 GATLVPVAMPALLDT
+385 GARLVPVAMPALLDT

-419 WKRAQDED
+419 WKRTQDED

-454 AHALRTFADTVF
+454 GHALRTFSDAVF

-491 GPAYLKMVVGLTRNT
+491 GPAYLNMVVGLTRNT

-562 TALPA
+562 TALPS

>member
-1 MRERAVAI
+1 MAI
-9 SAETIDRL
+9 SSETIGRL
-17 NRECQRIP
+17 NRECQGIP
-25 LSDERIAELPIELGQ
+25 LTDERTAELPIELGQ
-40 LHAALEAA
+40 LHAAVEAA

-55 RLPASLEQALH
+55 RLPASFEQVLH
-66 ALRATEDGARADA
+66 ALRATEDNANADA
-79 DTGGTRDAGAGAP
+79 AAGDLGADAAGS
-92 GGTDEIAALSLC
+92 TDETAALSLC

-110 ASGDL
+110 ASGAL
-115 SATDLVETALARI
+115 SATDLVQSALARI
-128 DRLDGQV
+128 DRLDPEL

-144 DALARAQEMDR
+144 DALARARTMDR
-155 NRGRNGAAGP
+155 DRGRGEAAGP

-207 AAGAIDLGGLAMV
+207 TAGAIDLGGLAMV

-258 GRLIYAALGSDTGGS
+258 GRLVYAALGSDTGGS

-320 VLGVIAGAD
+320 VLGAIAGAD

-336 AEPVPDYEATIE
+336 QEPVPDYEATIE
-348 QSLKGMRIGIPE
+348 QSVRGVRIGVPQ
-360 GYFDEDLDPGVAA
+360 GYFDEDLDPDVAS
-373 AIEATHAVFAGL
+373 AIEATHAVFESL
-385 GATLVPVAMPALLDT
+385 GARLVPVPMPASLDT

-454 AHALRTFADTVF
+454 AHALRTFADAVF

-491 GPAYLKMVVGLTRNT
+491 GPAYSQHGGGAHAQHAGGELSGSAGAERDLRLHARRHADLVPAHRAALRRGPAVPPRPSVPARDRLA
-506 RVVNYLGLPA
+506 PA
-516 LSVTCGFTPD
+516 LAHRAPV
-526 GMPTSFQLIGRPFA
+526 LRPV
-540 EALLFRLGHQYQR
+540 
-553 ETDWHRRWP
+553 D
-562 TALPA
+562 

>member
-1 MRERAVAI
+1 MAI
-9 SAETIDRL
+9 GSETIDRL
-17 NRECQRIP
+17 NQECQGIP
-25 LSDERIAELPIELGQ
+25 LTDERVAELPIELGQ
-40 LHAALEAA
+40 LHAAVEAA

-55 RLPASLEQALH
+55 RLPASFEQVLH
-66 ALRATEDGARADA
+66 ATRTRDEGMPENADA
-79 DTGGTRDAGAGAP
+79 STTHAAGTGTTVGA
-92 GGTDEIAALSLC
+92 DEIAALSLC

-110 ASGDL
+110 AGGAL
-115 SATDLVETALARI
+115 SATDLVEAALARI
-128 DRLDGQV
+128 DRLDPQLN
-135 HAFIRLDRE
+135 AFIRLDGE
-144 DALARAQEMDR
+144 DALERARAMDR
-155 NRGRNGAAGP
+155 NRGRGEAAGP

-207 AAGAIDLGGLAMV
+207 TAGAIDLGGLAMV

-258 GRLIYAALGSDTGGS
+258 GRLVYAALGSDTGGS

-320 VLGVIAGAD
+320 VLRAIAGLD

-336 AEPVPDYEATIE
+336 PEPVPDYEATIE
-348 QSLKGMRIGIPE
+348 QSVRGVRIGIPK
-360 GYFDEDLDPGVAA
+360 GYFDEDLDQDVAV
-373 AIEATHAVFAGL
+373 AIEATHAVFESL
-385 GATLVPVAMPALLDT
+385 GARLVPVPMPALLDT

-454 AHALRTFADTVF
+454 AHALRAFADAVF

>member
-1 MRERAVAI
+1 MAI
-9 SAETIDRL
+9 SSETIGRL

-25 LSDERIAELPIELGQ
+25 LTDERAAELPVELGQ
-40 LHAALEAA
+40 LHEAVEAA
-48 RPDHDFD
+48 RADHDFD
-55 RLPASLEQALH
+55 RVPAAFEQRLH
-66 ALRATEDGARADA
+66 ALKTGEADA
-79 DTGGTRDAGAGAP
+79 GSVAGSVAGAGTRP
-92 GGTDEIAALSLC
+92 GDTGVDGADEIAALSLC

-110 ASGDL
+110 ASGAL
-115 SATDLVETALARI
+115 AATELVEAALARI
-128 DRLDGQV
+128 DRLDPAL

-144 DALARAQEMDR
+144 DALARAGAIDR
-155 NRGRNGAAGP
+155 KRSRGAAAGP
-165 LAGVPLAHK
+165 LAGVPMAHK

-179 AGKVSSCGSR
+179 AGKVSTCGAR

-195 PAATATVLQRLD
+195 PAATATVLERLD
-207 AAGAIDLGGLAMV
+207 RAGAIDLGALAMV

-258 GRLIYAALGSDTGGS
+258 GRLVYAALGSDTGGS

-281 GVAGIN
+281 GVVGIN
-287 PTQGRVSRFGCMP
+287 PTQGRVSRFGAMP

-320 VLGVIAGAD
+320 VLGAIAGAD
-329 ENDATTS
+329 EKDATTS
-336 AEPVPDYEATIE
+336 REPVPDYEATLE
-348 QSLKGMRIGIPE
+348 TSLRGVRIGIPA
-360 GYFDEDLDPGVAA
+360 GYFDADLDPGVAA
-373 AIEATHAVFAGL
+373 AIEASHAVFAGL
-385 GATLVPVAMPALLDT
+385 GAALVPVAMPALLDT

-407 VMKCEGAANHLP
+407 VMKAEGSANHLP
-419 WKRAQDED
+419 WKRGLDAD

-454 AHALRTFADTVF
+454 AHALQVFADAVF

-506 RVVNYLGLPA
+506 RVVNFLGLPA
-516 LSVTCGFTPD
+516 LSVTCGFTAC
-526 GMPTSFQLIGRPFA
+526 GMPTSFQLIGPPFA

-553 ETDWHRRWP
+553 ETDWHRRTP
-562 TALPA
+562 AALPG

>member
-1 MRERAVAI
+1 MTI
-9 SAETIDRL
+9 SSETIERL
-17 NRECQRIP
+17 NEECQRIP
-25 LSDERIAELPIELGQ
+25 LTEERAAELPVELGQ
-40 LHAALEAA
+40 LHAAVEAA

-55 RLPASLEQALH
+55 RLPASFEQALH
-66 ALRATEDGARADA
+66 ALRATEDGARAVGA
-79 DTGGTRDAGAGAP
+79 AVEAGAGAAGE
-92 GGTDEIAALSLC
+92 GGEIAALSLC

-110 ASGDL
+110 AGGDL
-115 SATDLVETALARI
+115 SATELVEAALARI
-128 DRLDGQV
+128 DRLDPDL
-135 HAFIRLDRE
+135 HAFVRLERE
-144 DALARAQEMDR
+144 DALAKARATDR
-155 NRGRNGAAGP
+155 DRSSGGNAGP

-179 AGKVSSCGSR
+179 AGKVSGCGSR
-189 IRREFR
+189 IRRDFWPDR
-195 PAATATVLQRLD
+195 TATVLDRLD

-258 GRLIYAALGSDTGGS
+258 GRLVYAALGSDTGGS

-287 PTQGRVSRFGCMP
+287 PTMGRVSRFGCMP

-307 MGPLARTVRDCAR
+307 MGPLARTVQDCAR
-320 VLGVIAGAD
+320 VLGAIAGAD
-329 ENDATTS
+329 ENDASTS

-348 QSLKGMRIGIPE
+348 RSVRGVRIGIPA

-373 AIEATHAVFAGL
+373 VIEATHGVFKGL

-400 VSAIHPL
+400 VSAIHPVL
-407 VMKCEGAANHLP
+407 MKVEGAANHLP
-419 WKRAQDED
+419 WKRAHDAD

-454 AHALRTFADTVF
+454 AHALRAFADAVF

-516 LSVTCGFTPD
+516 LSVTCGFTPC

-562 TALPA
+562 AALPG

>member
-1 MRERAVAI
+1 MAI
-9 SAETIDRL
+9 SSETIDRL
-17 NRECQRIP
+17 NRECQGIP
-25 LSDERIAELPIELGQ
+25 LTDERVAELPIELGQ
-40 LHAALEAA
+40 LHAAVEAA

-55 RLPASLEQALH
+55 RLPASFEQVLH
-66 ALRATEDGARADA
+66 ATRTRDEGTPENADA
-79 DTGGTRDAGAGAP
+79 STTHAAGANAASSV
-92 GGTDEIAALSLC
+92 DKIAALSLC

-110 ASGDL
+110 AGGDL
-115 SATDLVETALARI
+115 SATNLVEAALARI
-128 DRLDGQV
+128 ERLDPQLN
-135 HAFIRLDRE
+135 AFIRLDAE
-144 DALARAQEMDR
+144 DALERARAMDR
-155 NRGRNGAAGP
+155 NRGRGEAAGP

-258 GRLIYAALGSDTGGS
+258 GRLVYAALGSDTGGS

-300 MSWSLDV
+300 MSRSLDV

-320 VLGVIAGAD
+320 VLGAIAGLD

-336 AEPVPDYEATIE
+336 PEPVPDYEATIE
-348 QSLKGMRIGIPE
+348 RSVRGVRIGIPK

-373 AIEATHAVFAGL
+373 AIEATHTVFESL
-385 GATLVPVAMPALLDT
+385 GARLVPVAMPALLDT

-419 WKRAQDED
+419 WKRARDAD

-454 AHALRTFADTVF
+454 AHALRTFADAVF

-491 GPAYLKMVVGLTRNT
+491 GPAYLNMVVGLTRNT

-516 LSVTCGFTPD
+516 LSVTCGFTAC

-540 EALLFRLGHQYQR
+540 EPLLFRLGHQYQR
-553 ETDWHRRWP
+553 ETDWHRRRP
-562 TALPA
+562 SALPA